1 MSEILFIYLF
11 KFNSF
16 IFMPQI
22 FINENQRNNPIVKD
36 FKFNFSYKNDLK
48 CDFKPKENIE
58 CIYLSLKYHLIYPQ
72 YISNKFKN
80 LSKNDFLGI
89 TRYLICFFDIKENN
103 DLKEKEDKIS
113 EILKKE
119 NNNFFIPDK
128 TKENKNESI
137 GKIEQELINI
147 NILCEEYNILL
158 LLTFSSKEIGQYI
171 HSLSLIGEENKNYKS
186 KIKNENQCDDLI
198 ETICCID
205 TINKNDANKLFNEYK
220 SISNIFSNINSNDE
234 NIKTLIDNKK
244 INAIIEFLYFDFNN
258 FSN

>member
-1 MSEILFIYLF
+1 MS
-11 KFNSF
+11 
-16 IFMPQI
+16 QI

-137 GKIEQELINI
+137 GKIEHELINI

-244 INAIIEFLYFDFNN
+244 INAIIEFLNFDFNN

>member
-36 FKFNFSYKNDLK
+36 FLFNFSYKNDLK
-48 CDFKPKENIE
+48 CDFKPKDNIE
-58 CIYLSLKYHLIYPQ
+58 CFYLSLKYHLIYPQ

-103 DLKEKEDKIS
+103 DLKEKEDKIY
-113 EILKKE
+113 EILNNENNNIFIPEKKE
-119 NNNFFIPDK
+119 NNS
-128 TKENKNESI
+128 ESI
-137 GKIEQELINI
+137 SKIEKELINI
-147 NILCEEYNILL
+147 NMICEEYNILL
-158 LLTFSSKEIGQYI
+158 LLSFSSKEIGQYI
-171 HSLSLIGEENKNYKS
+171 HSLSLIGEENKNYKY
-186 KIKNENQCDDLI
+186 KIKNDNQSDDLI
-198 ETICCID
+198 ETLCCID
-205 TINKNDANKLFNEYK
+205 TINKNDAQKLFNEYK
-220 SISNIFSNINSNDE
+220 SIYQIFSNINSKNE
-234 NIKTLIDNKK
+234 EINNLIDNKK
-244 INAIIEFLYFDFNN
+244 INAIKEFLNFDFNN

>member
-36 FKFNFSYKNDLK
+36 FLFNFSYKNDLK
-48 CDFKPKENIE
+48 CDFKPKDNIE
-58 CIYLSLKYHLIYPQ
+58 CFYLSLKYHLIYPQ

-103 DLKEKEDKIS
+103 DLKEKEDKIY
-113 EILKKE
+113 EILNNE
-119 NNNFFIPDK
+119 NNNIFIPEK
-128 TKENKNESI
+128 KGNNSESI
-137 GKIEQELINI
+137 SKIEKELINI
-147 NILCEEYNILL
+147 NMICEEYNILL
-158 LLTFSSKEIGQYI
+158 LLSFSSKEIGQYI
-171 HSLSLIGEENKNYKS
+171 HSLSLIGEENKKYKS
-186 KIKNENQCDDLI
+186 KIKNDNQSDDLI
-198 ETICCID
+198 ETLCCID
-205 TINKNDANKLFNEYK
+205 TINKNDAQKLFNEYK
-220 SISNIFSNINSNDE
+220 SIYQIFSNINSKNE
-234 NIKTLIDNKK
+234 EINNLIDNKK
-244 INAIIEFLYFDFNN
+244 INAIKEFLNFDFNN

>member
-1 MSEILFIYLF
+1 MS
-11 KFNSF
+11 
-16 IFMPQI
+16 QI

-103 DLKEKEDKIS
+103 DLKEKEDKIY
-113 EILKKE
+113 EILNNENNNIFIPEKKE
-119 NNNFFIPDK
+119 NNS
-128 TKENKNESI
+128 ESI
-137 GKIEQELINI
+137 SKIEKELINI
-147 NILCEEYNILL
+147 NMICEEYNILL
-158 LLTFSSKEIGQYI
+158 LLSFSSKEIGQYI
-171 HSLSLIGEENKNYKS
+171 HSLSLIGEENKKYKS
-186 KIKNENQCDDLI
+186 KIKNDNQSDDLI
-198 ETICCID
+198 ETLCCID
-205 TINKNDANKLFNEYK
+205 TINKNDAQKLFNEYK
-220 SISNIFSNINSNDE
+220 SIYQIFSNINSKNE
-234 NIKTLIDNKK
+234 EINNLIDNKK
-244 INAIIEFLYFDFNN
+244 INAIKEFLNFDFNN